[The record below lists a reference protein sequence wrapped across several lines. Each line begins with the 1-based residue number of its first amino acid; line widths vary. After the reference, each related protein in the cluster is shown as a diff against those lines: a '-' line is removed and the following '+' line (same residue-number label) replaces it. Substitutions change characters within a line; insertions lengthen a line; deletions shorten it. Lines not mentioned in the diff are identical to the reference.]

1 MFDFAKSCPAYPFTY
16 HGPGK
21 GQGHG
26 KDHHSKERDTTGKGS
41 GPKSTTGPALIQGKE
56 AKAAPTKP
64 THKATPTK
72 PTHKGAPT
80 TVKSG

>member
-1 MFDFAKSCPAYPFTY
+1 MLLFDFAKSCPAYPFIF

-26 KDHHSKERDTTGKGS
+26 KGHRKEKDTTGKGS
-41 GPKSTTGPALIQGKE
+41 GPPLIQGKE

-64 THKATPTK
+64 TQKATPTK